1 MRPRAM
7 DNWWKFCTNPTS
19 FGGVILEKPPRSSQ
33 KLYFLLLGK
42 HLKVYNL
49 TTTNGIMM
57 KLTSI
62 MYLNDTFHLV
72 KKLGRNTK
80 GVRGR
85 KRKTSKNDL
94 QNQFSCSILSV
105 SLKLNTNRNIFDSL
119 LWMASLVNI
128 YIEFDHIWGSFG
140 QKTCQKKSKMIS
152 SAGWKTLEHWK
163 LGK

>member
-1 MRPRAM
+1 MSLAEILQIFKISLKTVSYVMCYLEFHCWR
-7 DNWWKFCTNPTS
+7 NFCTNQIS

-33 KLYFLLLGK
+33 KLYFLLLRK

-49 TTTNGIMM
+49 TTRNGIMM

-119 LWMASLVNI
+119 L
-128 YIEFDHIWGSFG
+128 
-140 QKTCQKKSKMIS
+140 
-152 SAGWKTLEHWK
+152 
-163 LGK
+163 